1 MVVHGCSGTTT
12 TSSPAPT
19 CARPGRRAHKRLDSD
34 EPVAKCPRLKLNE
47 AAAGDPAAL
56 VPSPGC
62 PPSGASPGSP
72 PVPQGPSRIGRFLLL
87 PLAER
92 AGLHSALDTVTGEEL
107 LCKVFNMGQYQEKIR
122 AYSMLPRHRNIAQIK
137 DIVLGE
143 RKAYVFQEKDYG
155 DMHTFLKSCKR
166 VPEEQAAKLFY
177 QVASAVS
184 HCHQA
189 GIVLGDLK
197 LRKFVFSDEKRTH
210 LKLEGLEDCHIL
222 SDEDDSVSD
231 THGCP
236 AYVSPEIL
244 SGGGSYSGKQA
255 DAWSLGVMLYT
266 MVVGRYPFH
275 DPDPATLFSKI
286 RRGVFCLPE
295 GLSLRARCLI
305 RSLLRR
311 EPSERLTAAEV
322 LIHPWFQ
329 SSMRDTEG
337 PEQDVS
343 SAEQTVPQV
352 KVELDDQLFC

>member
-1 MVVHGCSGTTT
+1 MVVHGCSGTST
-12 TSSPAPT
+12 SPAASCT
-19 CARPGRRAHKRLDSD
+19 RTGRRAHKRLDSD
-34 EPVAKCPRLKLNE
+34 EPVAKCPRLRLSE
-47 AAAGDPAAL
+47 ATAGDPAVL
-56 VPSPGC
+56 GPSPGC
-62 PPSGASPGSP
+62 PASGGPPRSP

-92 AGLHSALDTVTGEEL
+92 AGLHSALDTDTGEEL
-107 LCKVFNMGQYQEKIR
+107 LCKVFDMGQYQEKIR

-155 DMHTFLKSCKR
+155 DMHTFVKSCKR
-166 VPEEQAAKLFY
+166 VPEEQATKLFF
-177 QVASAVS
+177 QVASAVT

-222 SDEDDSVSD
+222 TGEGDSVSD

-266 MVVGRYPFH
+266 MLVGRYPFH

-286 RRGVFCLPE
+286 RRGVFCLPD
-295 GLSLRARCLI
+295 GLSLRARCLL

-322 LIHPWFQ
+322 LIHPWFH
-329 SSMRDTEG
+329 SSTRDVDS
-337 PEQDVS
+337 PEQDVG
-343 SAEQTVPQV
+343 SAEQMVPQV
-352 KVELDDQLFC
+352 EVELDEQLFC